1 MDNVILQAKKGD
13 EQAVEELVSRYKGMV
28 RSLSNKF
35 YLVGGDKN
43 DLWQEGMIGLFAAIN
58 SYDESKGSFPSF
70 AELCILRKI
79 LDAVKSDNSFKNK
92 PLCNYAELTTVENV
106 ADPTN
111 PLESLLQKEY
121 AEKVAKFIET
131 ELTSFEQKALKLF
144 AQGYNYDDISLKLN
158 KSYKSVDGALQ
169 RARKKILAFQNSYL
183 TIE

>member
-1 MDNVILQAKKGD
+1 MDKIILMAKKGD
-13 EQAVEELVSRYKGMV
+13 AQAVEELVSRFQGLA
-28 RSLSNKF
+28 RSLANKF
-35 YLVGGDKN
+35 YLVGGDKD
-43 DLWQEGMIGLFAAIN
+43 DLWQEGMIGLFSAIN

-79 LDAVKSDNSFKNK
+79 LDAVKSDGAFKNK
-92 PLCNYAELTTVENV
+92 PLCNYADIKDAENV

-131 ELTSFEQKALKLF
+131 GLTAYEKDAIKLF
-144 AQGYNYDDISLKLN
+144 AQGYNYGDIAAKLG

-169 RARKKILAFQNSYL
+169 RARKKILTFQNEYF
-183 TIE
+183 TTD